1 MTPLERKTMIRPIPA
16 HFAKQFH
23 LDYDFSFRVYKVYER
38 MSGGWLQLI
47 AGYQTWEEAVECM
60 EKNC

>member
-1 MTPLERKTMIRPIPA
+1 MIRPIPA

-38 MSGGWLQLI
+38 MNGGWLQLI